1 MCPAGCAQGG
11 IRLQGSESANLGRVE
26 VCMNNIWGTVCE
38 NNWGDVD
45 ARVVCRQ
52 LGFAAAGELGHLTWK
67 YLSHLKY
74 RPCDIVVDF
83 L

>member
-38 NNWGDVD
+38 NRWGDVD

-52 LGFAAAGELGHLTWK
+52 LGFAAAGEFGHLTWK
-67 YLSHLKY
+67 HLSRINTEHV
-74 RPCDIVVDF
+74 I
-83 L
+83 